1 MSVVGGPRF
10 AQISTLWNDLLA
22 YYTADNTPNDA
33 LGTYNGTLV
42 NGTTYG
48 TGIINQGFKFDG
60 VNDYVNLGPIL
71 DFDGSTPF
79 SFSFWIKPNIVTN
92 QLIIEKWTGDNKG
105 YIIFLTGGKLR
116 FALSNIIFVNALRVE
131 TINVLSTNLQH
142 ITISYDGSKTP
153 NGIKIYINN
162 IEQSLTTLDNSL
174 TGSIS
179 HPNENLTF
187 GLAQSGLSY
196 YNGIL
201 DEVGVWDKV
210 LTPTEVTELYNA
222 GAGKQY
228 PTGINSFWNGVL
240 SYFKANNT
248 AYDEV
253 AGYTGTLN
261 NGTTYDTGIIDSAF
275 SFDSSL
281 IQSITTTS
289 PSHNYATDTT
299 YNMWIK
305 PSSLPGFCMFLH
317 IPSGTQGPG
326 IGLRPGGELTFFRA
340 SVNLDAKSGIFLN
353 TNVWQMITIVY
364 RSGGVNNVDFYVNGS
379 LLSTKS
385 LSVGAT
391 GGGNMYIGSNGASN
405 GVYNG
410 LIDEVSIWNSTISPS
425 KITELYNSGSGKQY
439 PN

>member
-1 MSVVGGPRF
+1 MAKKRVGIRNGALF
-10 AQISTLWNDLLA
+10 NQTSTLWNNLIA
-22 YYTADNTPNDA
+22 YYTGDGTPDDA
-33 LGTYNGTLV
+33 LGNHNGTLV

-48 TGIINQGFKFDG
+48 TGKINQGFSFDG
-60 VNDYVNLGPIL
+60 VNDYVNMGNVL

-79 SFSFWIKPNIVTN
+79 SFSFWLKPNIVTN

-210 LTPTEVTELYNA
+210 LTPTE
-222 GAGKQY
+222 
-228 PTGINSFWNGVL
+228 
-240 SYFKANNT
+240 
-248 AYDEV
+248 
-253 AGYTGTLN
+253 
-261 NGTTYDTGIIDSAF
+261 
-275 SFDSSL
+275 
-281 IQSITTTS
+281 
-289 PSHNYATDTT
+289 
-299 YNMWIK
+299 
-305 PSSLPGFCMFLH
+305 
-317 IPSGTQGPG
+317 
-326 IGLRPGGELTFFRA
+326 
-340 SVNLDAKSGIFLN
+340 
-353 TNVWQMITIVY
+353 
-364 RSGGVNNVDFYVNGS
+364 
-379 LLSTKS
+379 
-385 LSVGAT
+385 
-391 GGGNMYIGSNGASN
+391 
-405 GVYNG
+405 
-410 LIDEVSIWNSTISPS
+410 
-425 KITELYNSGSGKQY
+425 ITELYNNGNGKQY